1 MKKSTLSAVIFTV
14 ALAFASSVP
23 VVAAGGPQ
31 RTNVYVECHCDDPV
45 GKKFCATFEN
55 AVSGSDEYTL
65 ASSSTSGYGIGVH
78 FACVDMFKGINDP
91 MAGHMSAV
99 AVAFTIYS
107 ERLPGEVFADT
118 SVFRVGQDASSD
130 MSGKILDAVGQIAK
144 LNASVL
150 SKMAPAAARPSPT
163 PKPKAE
169 LSPVGEGSPP
179 NN

>member
-1 MKKSTLSAVIFTV
+1 MKKTTLFIVIGTF
-14 ALAFASSVP
+14 ALTATSSVCSR
-23 VVAAGGPQ
+23 AAGGPE

-45 GKKFCATFEN
+45 GRKFCETFEN
-55 AVSGSDEYTL
+55 AVSGSEEYTL
-65 ASSSTSGYGIGVH
+65 ALSSTSGYGIGVH

-107 ERLPGEVFADT
+107 EKLPGEVFADT
-118 SVFRVGQDASSD
+118 SVFRVGQDAGDKMSD
-130 MSGKILDAVGQIAK
+130 KILDAVGQIAK

-150 SKMAPAAARPSPT
+150 SKMAPGAKESPA

-169 LSPVGEGSPP
+169 LSPEGQGETPP
-179 NN
+179 NQ

>member
-1 MKKSTLSAVIFTV
+1 MKKSTLTAIVFAIALV
-14 ALAFASSVP
+14 AGSSVHAI
-23 VVAAGGPQ
+23 AAGGPQ

-65 ASSSTSGYGIGVH
+65 ASSSSSGYGIGVH

-107 ERLPGEVFADT
+107 EKLPGEVFADT
-118 SVFRVGQDASSD
+118 SVFRVGQDAGNEMSD
-130 MSGKILDAVGQIAK
+130 KILDAVSQIAK
-144 LNASVL
+144 LNANVL
-150 SKMAPAAARPSPT
+150 SKMAPAAAKPSPA
-163 PKPKAE
+163 PKPKAD
-169 LSPVGEGSPP
+169 LTPEGQ
-179 NN
+179 

>member
-1 MKKSTLSAVIFTV
+1 MKTSTRSAVSFAV
-14 ALAFASSVP
+14 ALVAASSARAI
-23 VVAAGGPQ
+23 AAGGPE

-45 GKKFCATFEN
+45 GEKFCGTFQN

-107 ERLPGEVFADT
+107 EKLPGEVFADT
-118 SVFRVGQDASSD
+118 SVFRVGQDAGDKMSD
-130 MSGKILDAVGQIAK
+130 KILDAVGQIAK

-150 SKMAPAAARPSPT
+150 SKMAPQAKESPAA
-163 PKPKAE
+163 KPKAQP
-169 LSPVGEGSPP
+169 SPEGAGEPP
-179 NN
+179 NQ

>member
-1 MKKSTLSAVIFTV
+1 MKTSTRLAVIFII
-14 ALAFASSVP
+14 ALFTASSVQAR
-23 VVAAGGPQ
+23 AAGPE

-45 GKKFCATFEN
+45 GRKFCGTFEN

-107 ERLPGEVFADT
+107 EKLPGEVFADT
-118 SVFRVGQDASSD
+118 TVFRVGQNAGDEMSD
-130 MSGKILDAVGQIAK
+130 KILDAVGQIAK

-150 SKMAPAAARPSPT
+150 SKMAPASAAAKPSPA
-163 PKPKAE
+163 PKPKAQ
-169 LSPVGEGSPP
+169 LSPEGEGELP
-179 NN
+179 

>member
-1 MKKSTLSAVIFTV
+1 MRKSTLTVILL
-14 ALAFASSVP
+14 ALASSTP
-23 VVAAGGPQ
+23 AVAAGGPQ
-31 RTNVYVECHCDDPV
+31 RTSVYVECHCDDPV

-55 AVSGSDEYTL
+55 AVSHSDEYTL

-118 SVFRVGQDASSD
+118 SVFRVGQDAGSEMSD
-130 MSGKILDAVGQIAK
+130 KILDAVGQIAK

-150 SKMAPAAARPSPT
+150 SKMAPAAAKPSPVA
-163 PKPKAE
+163 KPKAE
-169 LSPVGEGSPP
+169 PSAEGEGEPP

>member
-1 MKKSTLSAVIFTV
+1 MKKSTLSAVIF
-14 ALAFASSVP
+14 AFALVAVSSIP
-23 VVAAGGPQ
+23 ASAAGGPE

-107 ERLPGEVFADT
+107 EKLPGEVFADT
-118 SVFRVGQDASSD
+118 SVFRVGQDAGSEMSD
-130 MSGKILDAVGQIAK
+130 KILDAVGQIAK

-150 SKMAPAAARPSPT
+150 SKMAPAAAKPSPT
-163 PKPKAE
+163 AKPKAE
-169 LSPVGEGSPP
+169 SSSQGEGESP

>member
-1 MKKSTLSAVIFTV
+1 MRKFTLSVVVF
-14 ALAFASSVP
+14 AFAIFAASFVP
-23 VVAAGGPQ
+23 AIAAGGPE
-31 RTNVYVECHCDDPV
+31 RSNVYVECHCDDPV
-45 GKKFCATFEN
+45 GRKFCGTFEN

-118 SVFRVGQDASSD
+118 SVFRVGQDAGSEMSD
-130 MSGKILDAVGQIAK
+130 KILDAVGQIAK

-150 SKMAPAAARPSPT
+150 SKMAPAAAKPSPA

-169 LSPVGEGSPP
+169 LSPEGQ
-179 NN
+179 

>member
-1 MKKSTLSAVIFTV
+1 MKKSTLSAVILAI
-14 ALAFASSVP
+14 ALVP
-23 VVAAGGPQ
+23 AWSIHAMAAGGPE

-45 GKKFCATFEN
+45 GRKFCGTFEN

-65 ASSSTSGYGIGVH
+65 ASSSSTGYGIGVH

-118 SVFRVGQDASSD
+118 SVFRVGQNAGNEMAD
-130 MSGKILDAVGQIAK
+130 KILDAVGQIAK
-144 LNASVL
+144 LNANVL
-150 SKMAPAAARPSPT
+150 SKMAPAAAAKSSPT
-163 PKPKAE
+163 PKAE
-169 LSPVGEGSPP
+169 LSPGGESSP
-179 NN
+179 